1 MREGNRHAGMRSD
14 TPSELNVTPEINLKE
29 YITDIQDY
37 PKKGVI
43 FRDITPLLQH
53 PDMLRYAI
61 DLMTKVHRN
70 QGIELVVALEA
81 RGFLFGP
88 TIAIELGAGFVPI
101 RKAGKLPRKT
111 IRAHAELEYGLV
123 EIELHHDA
131 IFHGQKTLLV
141 DDVLA
146 TGGTAKAAIELI
158 RNLGGEVTGAQFLVE
173 LDFLSG
179 QKKLD
184 VPVHSVIHY

>member
-1 MREGNRHAGMRSD
+1 MGEGNRRAGMQSN
-14 TPSELNVTPEINLKE
+14 TPSESKVTPEIQLKE
-29 YITDIQDY
+29 YITDISDY

-43 FRDITPLLQH
+43 FRDITPLLKQ
-53 PDMLRYAI
+53 PDVLRYAI
-61 DLMTKVHRN
+61 DLMTKAHRN
-70 QGIELVVALEA
+70 RGVEIVVALEA

-88 TIAIELGAGFVPI
+88 TIALELGAGFVPI

-111 IRAHAELEYGLV
+111 IRAQAELEYGLE

-131 IFHGQKTLLV
+131 VLQGQKVLLV

-158 RNLGGEVTGAQFLVE
+158 RNLGGEVIGVQFLIE
-173 LDFLSG
+173 IDFLDG

-184 VPVHSVIHY
+184 VPVYSIIHY